1 MNSSSGATA
10 TKEATDGWR
19 SGSSQPAKDTAMSL
33 PEFDE
38 LVALAKSDPEAL
50 EKLRREKVEEIIES
64 ARTAGLKRRLRGLQ
78 FQIDAKV
85 RLSRTPMAACV
96 TLSQMMQESLNELR
110 LSLMGRECPKGDSS
124 MPPVTAQIYQLEI

>member
-1 MNSSSGATA
+1 
-10 TKEATDGWR
+10 
-19 SGSSQPAKDTAMSL
+19 MSL

-110 LSLMGRECPKGDSS
+110 LSLMGRECSKGDSS
-124 MPPVTAQIYQLEI
+124 MPPVTAQIYQLEPKRTPRAMQ

>member
-1 MNSSSGATA
+1 
-10 TKEATDGWR
+10 
-19 SGSSQPAKDTAMSL
+19 MSL

-50 EKLRREKVEEIIES
+50 ERLRREKVEEIIES

-78 FQIDAKV
+78 FQIDVKV
-85 RLSRTPMAACV
+85 RLSRTPMAACI

-110 LSLMGRECPKGDSS
+110 LSLLGQTCRPRGGDT
-124 MPPVTAQIYQLEI
+124 PPVMAQVYQLERRRVPRVMQ